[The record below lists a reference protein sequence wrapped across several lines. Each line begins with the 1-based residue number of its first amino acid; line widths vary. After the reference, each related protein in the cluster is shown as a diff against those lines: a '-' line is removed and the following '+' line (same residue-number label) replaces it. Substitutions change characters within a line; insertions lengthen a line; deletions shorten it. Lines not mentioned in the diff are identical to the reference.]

1 MRLHFQLSPNLQ
13 SVDFNYHHFLA
24 GAVHRWLGPDNAYH
38 DGLSLYSVGNLQGGF
53 AVRGHAT
60 SSHGQ
65 GHGGALSFRS
75 GARWHIS
82 APDTDGG
89 TEFLAQIANA
99 ALQNP
104 SVCCGMEVV
113 EISSENTP
121 EFGAKRVFRAQSP
134 IFIRGD
140 KDGELDPH
148 ILFDNPQASAYL
160 TQTLRHKLDKAG
172 LNHLSESVTVRFDLS
187 YPSPKTR
194 LIRIKEGFDQNGNRK
209 DFCKRASVCPVIIEG
224 DAEAVRFAWNVG
236 AGNLT
241 GMGFGSLV

>member
-13 SVDFNYHHFLA
+13 PVDFNYHHFLA
-24 GAVHRWLGPDNAYH
+24 GAVHRWLGPDNDYH
-38 DGLSLYSVGNLQGGF
+38 DGLSLYSLGNLQGGF
-53 AVRGHAT
+53 AT
-60 SSHGQ
+60 SSHGAR
-65 GHGGALSFRS
+65 GSHGALSFRG

-82 APDTDGG
+82 APDTPEGA
-89 TEFLAQIANA
+89 EFLRQIADA
-99 ALQNP
+99 ALQSP
-104 SVCCGMEVV
+104 AVCCGMEVV

-121 EFGAKRVFRAQSP
+121 QFGPKRVFRAQSP

-140 KDGELDPH
+140 KDGDLDPH
-148 ILFDNPQASAYL
+148 ILFDNPRASDYL

-172 LNHLSESVTVRFDLS
+172 LNHLSESVNVRFDLS

-194 LIRIKEGFDQNGNRK
+194 LIRIKEGFDKDGNRK
-209 DFCKRASVCPVIIEG
+209 DFCKRASVCPVIVEG
-224 DAEAVRFAWNVG
+224 DPEAVQFAFNVG